1 MCVSLNILVSL
12 INKEVYKMV
21 KDVDMKS
28 WHKGKGIMALI
39 LGLLILGNAYLAIV
53 GWDYFIGI
61 ILVIVGIIKLVK

>member
-1 MCVSLNILVSL
+1 
-12 INKEVYKMV
+12 MV